1 MSDQECMP
9 ADPCMVFLHRA
20 HARLILVEAGQMT
33 PQEAIGGLIEP
44 FREVAHG
51 AFCRCDCE
59 TMARLGKTN
68 SKLISS
74 LRKSGTV
81 AA

>member
-1 MSDQECMP
+1 MSDHECMEV
-9 ADPCMVFLHRA
+9 DPYMVFLERA
-20 HARLILVEAGQMT
+20 EARAMLVRACVMT
-33 PQEAIGGLIEP
+33 PEEAIGGLIEP

-59 TMARLGKTN
+59 TMARLSRPAPKA
-68 SKLISS
+68 
-74 LRKSGTV
+74 RRRV